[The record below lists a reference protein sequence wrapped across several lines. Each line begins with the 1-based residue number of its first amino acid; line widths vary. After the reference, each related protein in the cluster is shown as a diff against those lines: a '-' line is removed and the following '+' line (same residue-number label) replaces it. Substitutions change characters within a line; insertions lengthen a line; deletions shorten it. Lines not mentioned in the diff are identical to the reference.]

1 MLNIWD
7 YSWTTV
13 DRAQKEASSVF
24 IDQAQ
29 QGFERGSGGPM
40 AGLGFGLPISRI
52 YARYFGG
59 SLEIKNIPGYGCDV
73 FLRIPNISVF
83 SNKLEI

>member
-1 MLNIWD
+1 MSNIWD

-13 DRAQKEASSVF
+13 DRTKKEVSSVF
-24 IDQAQ
+24 DDQAQ
-29 QGFERGSGGPM
+29 HSFERGSGGPM

-52 YARYFGG
+52 YSRYFGG

-73 FLRIPNISVF
+73 FLRIPNISVV
-83 SNKLEI
+83 SDKVKI

>member
-1 MLNIWD
+1 MSNIWD

-13 DRAQKEASSVF
+13 DKSGEKSSVF
-24 IDQAQ
+24 ADQSQ
-29 QGFERGSGGPM
+29 QSFERGSGGPI

-59 SLEIKNIPGYGCDV
+59 SLEVKNIPGYGCDV
-73 FLRIPNISVF
+73 FLRIPNISVG
-83 SNKLEI
+83 SNQLEI

>member
-13 DRAQKEASSVF
+13 DKNKSDSSTVF
-24 IDQAQ
+24 VDQSQ
-29 QGFERGSGGPM
+29 QSFERGSGGPM

-52 YARYFGG
+52 YAKYFGG
-59 SLEIKNIPGYGCDV
+59 SLEVKNIPGYGCDV
-73 FLRIPNISVF
+73 FLRIPNISVV
-83 SNKLEI
+83 SDQVKI